1 MRKTSLNPVISTYI
15 EWEQFLQIVWEK
27 LGGVLQK
34 NTFKDCVLNK
44 FLDSKGKLSTWEI
57 IRNIMRKNTPV
68 EVVNLLQ
75 FVWELH
81 YWVIWQI
88 LQKIVRENISRFP
101 IFTVWKASSVI
112 RCLDRRKHWVQ
123 LKTIWS
129 PKYLEIKHQ
138 WCSIP
143 KAQNLSH
150 LFLWML
156 MSFGFRQV
164 QKIRT
169 NVFGF
174 QVPMKQDQ
182 ESGKRQQI

>member
-1 MRKTSLNPVISTYI
+1 M
-15 EWEQFLQIVWEK
+15 WEK
-27 LGGVLQK
+27 LGRVLHK
-34 NTFKDCVLNK
+34 NTCKDCVLNK
-44 FLDSKGKLSTWEI
+44 FLDSKGKLSTREI

-129 PKYLEIKHQ
+129 SKYLDIKHQ

-143 KAQNLSH
+143 KAQKFVICFCECWCHLDLSRYKK
-150 LFLWML
+150 L
-156 MSFGFRQV
+156 
-164 QKIRT
+164 
-169 NVFGF
+169 
-174 QVPMKQDQ
+174 
-182 ESGKRQQI
+182 GKMF